1 MFWLSMDNDIIT
13 SVRTCRAFTEYL
25 PLHPPQPLLSHAR
38 ASEFMHSYLGCHNG
52 RDFLLLADDNSG
64 WTQVVPFPDKNISP
78 SNSSTMSGRS
88 SLSAEMPWS
97 DGGPKFTSDEFNT
110 FLRKWGIIHGV
121 SSQASFSQT
130 ASPRCL

>member
-1 MFWLSMDNDIIT
+1 MDNDIIT

-52 RDFLLLADDNSG
+52 RDFLLLADHNSG

-88 SLSAEMPWS
+88 SLSAQVRRLSFGRM
-97 DGGPKFTSDEFNT
+97 
-110 FLRKWGIIHGV
+110 V
-121 SSQASFSQT
+121 ASS
-130 ASPRCL
+130 